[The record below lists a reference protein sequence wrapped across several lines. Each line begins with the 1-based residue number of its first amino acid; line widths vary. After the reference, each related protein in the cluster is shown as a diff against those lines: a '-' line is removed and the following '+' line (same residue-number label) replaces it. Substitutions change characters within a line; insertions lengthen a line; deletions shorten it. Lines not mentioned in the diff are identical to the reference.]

1 MLDNREIQPKP
12 HFQDN
17 NLSRASSHE
26 PGISNLARGVDYR
39 WAVIGVP
46 YLGSAFAKRTNK
58 THPLLNKNKLL

>member
-46 YLGSAFAKRTNK
+46 VLVL
-58 THPLLNKNKLL
+58 HLLNERIKRIHY